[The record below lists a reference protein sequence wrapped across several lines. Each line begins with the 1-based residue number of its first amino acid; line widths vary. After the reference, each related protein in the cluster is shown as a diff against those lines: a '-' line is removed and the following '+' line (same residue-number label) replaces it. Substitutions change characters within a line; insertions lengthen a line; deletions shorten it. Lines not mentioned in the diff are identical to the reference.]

1 MIIIAHDPQFAYE
14 RDLALSLQEYDG
26 GEALNTLHLMEA
38 DVSLAVDEDLRHSTT
53 WMGLALASAM
63 DDSRM

>member
-26 GEALNTLHLMEA
+26 GEALNTLHLMES

-53 WMGLALASAM
+53 WMGLALAASM
-63 DDSRM
+63 DHTRV